1 MIARIAICAILCV
14 AWLAAV
20 DWGYHHAVA
29 LHVERQRAQAQAL
42 TRARDM
48 QRMDDTMAL
57 RRCQTRVLLDYE
69 YEQTAV
75 MTAHSALKQAG
86 MER

>member
-1 MIARIAICAILCV
+1 MIARVALCAILCV

-29 LHVERQRAQAQAL
+29 LHVERHRAQVQAV

-48 QRMDDTMAL
+48 QRMRDTMAL
-57 RRCQTRVLLDYE
+57 RRCQTRVLMDYE

-75 MTAHSALKQAG
+75 MTARSALKQAG

>member
-1 MIARIAICAILCV
+1 MSARIAICAILCV

-20 DWGYHHAVA
+20 NWGYHHAVA
-29 LHVERQRAQAQAL
+29 IHVERQRAQVQAV

-48 QRMDDTMAL
+48 QRMRDTMAL

-75 MTAHSALKQAG
+75 MTARSALKLAG

>member
-1 MIARIAICAILCV
+1 MIARIALCAILCA

-29 LHVERQRAQAQAL
+29 LHVERQRAQVQAV

-57 RRCQTRVLLDYE
+57 RRCQTRVLMDYE
-69 YEQTAV
+69 YEQTAIMV
-75 MTAHSALKQAG
+75 AHSALKQAG